1 MALFAKDK
9 PVAAPAVVERGDPGT
24 SFFGAALSIK
34 GKVSGSGNMI
44 VMGKFEG
51 ELDLTG
57 ELVIAPSALVNGEVK
72 AVSVTISG
80 GFSGMLM
87 VKERIHLEKS
97 AVANGRLHTPKL
109 SIADGAVLNG
119 EVEMKKP
126 SDSKPAGN
134 EKALKK

>member
-1 MALFAKDK
+1 MGLFAKEK
-9 PVAAPAVVERGDPGT
+9 SVAAPAVAERGEPGT

-34 GKVSGSGNMI
+34 GKVSGGGNMI

-51 ELDLTG
+51 ELDLNG

-72 AVSVTISG
+72 AVSVTVSG
-80 GFSGMLM
+80 GFSGVLT
-87 VKERIHLEKS
+87 VKEKIHLEKS
-97 AVANGRLHTPKL
+97 AMANGRLHTPKL
-109 SIADGAVLNG
+109 SMADGAVLNG

-134 EKALKK
+134 NQAMKK